1 MKHGNFSEDK
11 SFACF
16 GLTLLILILLGVY
29 ANTDLPGFLVLA
41 SVLTGFLMGF

>member
-1 MKHGNFSEDK
+1 MKNGGFCEDK

-16 GLTLLILILLGVY
+16 GLGLLILILLGVFVS
-29 ANTDLPGFLVLA
+29 TDLPEFLVLA